1 MKPAVTALLVLLLSP
16 LLPLSSQAQCTS
28 GANACAQAVP
38 HLVKFSGVLKNAAG
52 VYRTGILAIRFVI
65 YGDETHGTPLWQEV
79 QNARLDQQGH
89 YEVML
94 GATGSEGIP
103 MELFTS
109 GEQRWLGVQALL
121 PGEEEQPR
129 VLLVSVPYALEAAD
143 AQTLGGLPASAFMK
157 AAPTAAVLGTPG
169 SNAAPTAAAPL
180 SFPGTAAIAET
191 PSTAVQAAVTTPGG
205 TANTT

>member
-1 MKPAVTALLVLLLSP
+1 MRSAVRILLVLILSP
-16 LLPLSSQAQCTS
+16 LLPHTSQAQCNS
-28 GANACAQAVP
+28 DANSCAQAVP
-38 HLVKFSGVLKNAAG
+38 HMVKFSGVLKNTLG
-52 VYRTGILAIRFVI
+52 VPRTGIVAMRFVI
-65 YGDETHGTPLWQEV
+65 YGDEMRGTPLWQEV

-94 GATGSEGIP
+94 GVTGSEGIP

-109 GEQRWLGVQALL
+109 GEPRWLGVQALL

-157 AAPTAAVLGTPG
+157 ATPTGAL
-169 SNAAPTAAAPL
+169 
-180 SFPGTAAIAET
+180 
-191 PSTAVQAAVTTPGG
+191 
-205 TANTT
+205 